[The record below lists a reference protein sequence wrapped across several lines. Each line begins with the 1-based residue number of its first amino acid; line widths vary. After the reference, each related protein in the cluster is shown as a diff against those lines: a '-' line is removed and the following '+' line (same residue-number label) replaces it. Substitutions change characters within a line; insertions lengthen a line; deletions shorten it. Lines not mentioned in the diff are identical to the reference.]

1 MNVLRILEC
10 LILLLLKLWR
20 LNQYKMLGTF
30 LPFCGTH
37 AIGQVAVLLLI
48 DARGRQ
54 KYSSVVRNF
63 LAWLSLP
70 NRD

>member
-20 LNQYKMLGTF
+20 LNQYKMVGTF
-30 LPFCGTH
+30 LPFCRTH

-54 KYSSVVRNF
+54 ILLGCQKIFGLVK
-63 LAWLSLP
+63 LA
-70 NRD
+70 